1 MGRHRRNHVTA
12 SEAAKKFG
20 ALVDRVREERAVYVV
35 ERGGRPVAQIGPV
48 STGSCTLAQ
57 LADWLRARPALDDAY
72 LDDVERAASAFNV
85 PAVPGDPWER

>member
-1 MGRHRRNHVTA
+1 MARRNHVTA

-20 ALVDRVREERAVYVV
+20 ALVDRVREERAIYIV

-48 STGSCTLAQ
+48 TGGSCTLGR
-57 LADWLRARPALDDAY
+57 LAEWLEARPRLDDGY

-85 PAVPGDPWER
+85 PAVPGDPWGR